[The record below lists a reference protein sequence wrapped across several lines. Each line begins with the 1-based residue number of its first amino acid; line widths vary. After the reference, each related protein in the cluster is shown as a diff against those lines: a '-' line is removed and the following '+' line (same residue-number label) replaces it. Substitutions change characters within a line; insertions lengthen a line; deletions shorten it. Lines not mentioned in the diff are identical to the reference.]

1 MVGHLRILD
10 HFNWFGHLRQ
20 LSRWNWF
27 GHTQQLSYLNQFG
40 HLRQLSH
47 LNRFGQSRQLENF
60 NQFGH
65 FSNFSQSAHLGQLDH
80 LKQFGHLRES
90 VPVNLFGH
98 LRHCDC
104 LRQLSNDCTVSS
116 FETVQ
121 SVHTIYDLSLVKII
135 NSPEQ
140 FKFDKYL
147 SILPKNPLK
156 NKCKKLLYPAKG
168 HNHHHTIVN

>member
-1 MVGHLRILD
+1 MVGHLRLLD
-10 HFNWFGHLRQ
+10 HFNW
-20 LSRWNWF
+20 
-27 GHTQQLSYLNQFG
+27 QQLSYLNQFG

-47 LNRFGQSRQLENF
+47 LNRFGQLRQLENF

-65 FSNFSQSAHLGQLDH
+65 FSNFSQSAHLSHLDH

-147 SILPKNPLK
+147 SILPKTHSRINAKSCSVPLK
-156 NKCKKLLYPAKG
+156 VT
-168 HNHHHTIVN
+168 TITIQLFTKVKFHLFAN

>member
-1 MVGHLRILD
+1 MVGHLRLLD

-27 GHTQQLSYLNQFG
+27 GHSQQLSYLNQFG

-47 LNRFGQSRQLENF
+47 LNRFGQLRQLENF

-65 FSNFSQSAHLGQLDH
+65 FSNFSQSAHLSH

-104 LRQLSNDCTVSS
+104 LRQLTNDCTVSL

-168 HNHHHTIVN
+168 HNHHHTIVY